1 MQNGFVSSKSTPVVP
16 RVGELV
22 RCWEAAGGAIVFTRF
37 VNHPGSPYE
46 RLINWSRMQ
55 TAPETTI
62 VDELTGAAE
71 RAVAIVEKP
80 IYSLFTAAG
89 TKLVEQHGWTDLV
102 LCGIATESCVLKTA
116 CDAFERNLTPWIVTD
131 ACLSH
136 AGQEAHAAGLLVASR
151 FIGRRQLITSD
162 ELVTCVRASEAI
174 AIPRSADAGL

>member
-71 RAVAIVEKP
+71 QAVVIVGKP
-80 IYSLFTAAG
+80 IYSLFTVAD
-89 TKLVEQHGWTDLV
+89 TKLVEQHGWIGPRPVHV
-102 LCGIATESCVLKTA
+102 LYGIATVPSHAYAKRPVT
-116 CDAFERNLTPWIVTD
+116 AFELSLTSWIVTQSQ
-131 ACLSH
+131 LVNH
-136 AGQEAHAAGLLVASR
+136 RGLGESCGGVVA
-151 FIGRRQLITSD
+151 
-162 ELVTCVRASEAI
+162 V
-174 AIPRSADAGL
+174 